1 MKQILVRECGG
12 PEKMELVEVAKH
24 APGRGQVLVKLASIG
39 VNFIDI
45 YFRTGLYKAPAPV
58 SLGMEGAGVV
68 EAVGEGVDGVKTGD
82 RVAYC
87 MVRGSYAEYAVV
99 PAAQIVVLPAE
110 LDFQSASAAMLQ
122 GMTAHYLTHSTYALK
137 PGVTCLVHAAAGG
150 TGGRGGNGYNDNVTQ
165 WGNGGNGGL
174 GGAGGTGGTG
184 GNGGTGATVGAG
196 GNGSAGGTG
205 GTGGT
210 GGIIFSGTGGAAG
223 DGGGGAYYYDSS
235 DTTSADN
242 GGTIIVAGDGARW
255 KLANVLHLSVKQ
267 FGAKGDGVTNDTA
280 AFIAAANA
288 VDALGGGRVW
298 IPPGAYATP
307 TGLTFGNGSNSAN
320 STIHNRVV
328 FCGAGSGSSSGV
340 TNQEINGVSRI
351 LYTGSANASA
361 AVDFVKN
368 TMPRI
373 WKTHPQTQLWVV
385 GKDPPAEVR
394 RLEGPRIRMT
404 GTVPD
409 MRPFLCQATVAVA
422 PIRYGAGIQNKVLE
436 ALACGTPVVATRQ
449 AVSALQ
455 VRSGED
461 LIVAESEEE
470 LANSVSQLLS
480 DANRRTAL
488 GCAGRR
494 YVEQN
499 HDWHAIAQRLTQVYL
514 EANCPE
520 EVPCEKV

>member
-1 MKQILVRECGG
+1 MGRDLPLKILFIVPYAPNRIRTRPYHFIKTLAAHGHRITLASLWSSQEELENLNELARDLDCLVAEKMSLAHSLWNCARAIPGGG
-12 PEKMELVEVAKH
+12 PLQGSYSWSPRLAWRIGRIINSAEFDIVHVEHLRGARYGLHLRESAARRGGRRPAVVWDSVDCISALFRQTARRSAMVRSRIAAKVELARTERYEAWL
-24 APGRGQVLVKLASIG
+24 PGQFDRVLVSSEIDRNELLELAS
-39 VNFIDI
+39 N
-45 YFRTGLYKAPAPV
+45 R
-58 SLGMEGAGVV
+58 
-68 EAVGEGVDGVKTGD
+68 
-82 RVAYC
+82 
-87 MVRGSYAEYAVV
+87 
-99 PAAQIVVLPAE
+99 
-110 LDFQSASAAMLQ
+110 
-122 GMTAHYLTHSTYALK
+122 
-137 PGVTCLVHAAAGG
+137 
-150 TGGRGGNGYNDNVTQ
+150 
-165 WGNGGNGGL
+165 
-174 GGAGGTGGTG
+174 TG
-184 GNGGTGATVGAG
+184 GNGIPRGLPAKRIVVIP
-196 GNGSAGGTG
+196 NGV
-205 GTGGT
+205 
-210 GGIIFSGTGGAAG
+210 
-223 DGGGGAYYYDSS
+223 DLEYY
-235 DTTSADN
+235 
-242 GGTIIVAGDGARW
+242 R
-255 KLANVLHLSVKQ
+255 
-267 FGAKGDGVTNDTA
+267 
-280 AFIAAANA
+280 
-288 VDALGGGRVW
+288 
-298 IPPGAYATP
+298 PPGEARAPLTLVF
-307 TGLTFGNGSNSAN
+307 TGKMSY
-320 STIHNRVV
+320 H
-328 FCGAGSGSSSGV
+328 
-340 TNQEINGVSRI
+340 
-351 LYTGSANASA
+351 ANASA